1 MRGLPP
7 DLFDLSRPMQTRSA
21 TIAWTWLRKIVG
33 VVAVVLVGA
42 GLVLG
47 GARTAQA
54 SEKIERIRPAADTT
68 APIIRSVDV
77 RGNRHFSEGT
87 LKRNIRTRPNR
98 RILGIPGFTWW
109 RWVYRLGSA
118 NWMWD
123 RLGSALQSGGEPPAY
138 LDSNTVG
145 ADAERLELFYQQ
157 RGFRDA
163 AVSYEVQTLD
173 NADRVRVVF
182 VAEPGP
188 ATYLRRVQYT
198 GLDSLQHDQKRR
210 LAEGTVFESA
220 SISLNDTLRISVQ
233 NQRYREPMLLEERRR
248 ILRFLQNEGY
258 AAVSRDSVQ
267 AVVYQVAPD
276 SFDVTLRV
284 RTGPRYRFGNVHF
297 AATGPETSPP
307 RHDTLDVAID
317 TIGGGRPQVTTRIEN
332 DDRLEPSI
340 LRRSLQFT
348 PGAYYDQSAV
358 QATKRQLENTGVF
371 TFTNLSPLYEEAS
384 RVDTAGAPYL
394 PLRIEGQT
402 RRRHR
407 VQAETFALQRES
419 VGASEAGL
427 RLNEFGV
434 GLSGVYEN
442 INALGGGETFRLRAS
457 ASVATGLDSKLI
469 SSNQFEG
476 SASLILPYLLRP
488 FQPLDQTFDLTNAR
502 TRISLTALTA
512 LRSDLGLRIRSRVN
526 ARLRLEMDHTPTQS
540 SLVDVMGLSVS
551 NPDTLDQFSTKF
563 LDRVFGPGGGDLE
576 DPVQR
581 QQILEDYTQ
590 PQVNTAFRYTFRSA
604 TANPL
609 RRQSGHIYEVS
620 GEVGN
625 TLPLLFDRLVFAPDT
640 LDYSLP
646 SLFGGASGLTGRLLY
661 RPYVRASVDL
671 RRYVPLGPGAT
682 LGLKLFGGMAHPT
695 ARPTVV
701 PLDRRFFSGGANSVR
716 GWRLRELGPG
726 GTLPVADTTASVR
739 GGLANILG
747 GDIKL
752 ESSIELRTTLIQRLL
767 AARWGGATFLDVGN
781 MWFGPRNRGYG
792 QRRDSSDSMTQ
803 PMAGDEQTDG
813 RNGRFSGFESLLDV
827 GVGGGVGLRLE
838 WEYLIVRLDLA
849 YRLHDPSPR
858 NDDIF
863 ADNFGGPLLHFGI
876 GQAF

>member
-1 MRGLPP
+1 
-7 DLFDLSRPMQTRSA
+7 MQTRSA
-21 TIAWTWLRKIVG
+21 TNVWTWLRKIVG
-33 VVAVVLVGA
+33 VVAVVLVGG
-42 GLVLG
+42 GLVSG
-47 GARTAQA
+47 GARPAQA
-54 SEKIERIRPAADTT
+54 SEESERIRPAADTT

-77 RGNRHFSEGT
+77 RGNRHFSEET
-87 LKRNIRTRPNR
+87 LKRNVRTRPNR
-98 RILGIPGFTWW
+98 RILGIPGVTWW

-118 NWMWD
+118 DWMWD
-123 RLGSALQSGGEPPAY
+123 RLGSALRSGGEPPAY
-138 LDSNTVG
+138 LDSTAVG

-163 AVSYEVQTLD
+163 AVSYKVQTLD

-182 VAEPGP
+182 VMEPGP

-198 GLDSLQHDQKRR
+198 GLGSLQHNQKRR
-210 LAEGTVFESA
+210 LAEGTVFEPA
-220 SISLNDTLRISVQ
+220 SISLDDTLGISVQ

-248 ILRFLQNEGY
+248 ILTFLQNEGY

-267 AVVYQVAPD
+267 AVVYRVAPD
-276 SFDVTLRV
+276 SFDVTLRI
-284 RTGPRYRFGNVHF
+284 RTGPRYRFGNVRF
-297 AATGPETSPP
+297 AAMGPESTPP
-307 RHDTLDVAID
+307 RYDTLNVAVD
-317 TIGGGRPQVTTRIEN
+317 MTGGDRPRVTTRIEN
-332 DDRLEPSI
+332 DDRLDPGI
-340 LRRSLQFT
+340 LRRNLQFT

-371 TFTNLSPLYEEAS
+371 AFTNLSPLYEETG

-394 PLRIEGQT
+394 PLRIEGRT
-402 RRRHR
+402 RKRHR

-419 VGASEAGL
+419 VGAGEAGL

-442 INALGGGETFRLRAS
+442 INALGSGEIFRLRAS
-457 ASVATGLDSKLI
+457 ASVATGLDSKLV
-469 SSNQFEG
+469 SSNQFEVG
-476 SASLILPYLLRP
+476 TSLILPSLIRP
-488 FQPLDQTFDLTNAR
+488 FRPLDQTFDLTNAR

-540 SLVDVMGLSVS
+540 SLVDVMDLSVS
-551 NPDTLDQFSTKF
+551 NPDTLDQFSKKF
-563 LDRVFGPGGGDLE
+563 LNRVFGPGGGDLE

-581 QQILEDYTQ
+581 QQILDDYTQ

-604 TANPL
+604 TANSL
-609 RRQSGHIYEVS
+609 QRQSGHIYEVS

-640 LDYSLP
+640 MDYSLP
-646 SLFGGASGLTGRLLY
+646 SFLGRKGGLTGRLLY

-671 RRYVPLGPGAT
+671 RRYVPLGPGTT
-682 LGLKLFGGMAHPT
+682 LGVKLFGGMAHPT

-726 GTLPVADTTASVR
+726 AALSPADTATSVR

-792 QRRDSSDSMTQ
+792 QGGDSLSTTTQ
-803 PMAGDEQTDG
+803 RGAARAQPDG
-813 RNGRFSGFESLLDV
+813 RDGRFRGFESLLDV

-838 WEYLIVRLDLA
+838 WEYLIVRFDLA

-858 NDDIF
+858 DDDVF
-863 ADNFGGPLLHFGI
+863 GENFSGPLLHFGI

>member
-1 MRGLPP
+1 
-7 DLFDLSRPMQTRSA
+7 MQTLSA
-21 TIAWTWLRKIVG
+21 TTAWTWLRTIVG
-33 VVAVVLVGA
+33 VVIIAVA
-42 GLVLG
+42 GG
-47 GARTAQA
+47 GLSPVQTAA
-54 SEKIERIRPAADTT
+54 GKGGIRPVADTT
-68 APIIRSVDV
+68 APIVRSVDV
-77 RGNRHFSEGT
+77 RGNRHFSERR

-98 RILGIPGFTWW
+98 RVLGIPGFTWW

-118 NWMWD
+118 GWMWD
-123 RLGSALQSGGEPPAY
+123 RLGSALRSGGEPPAY
-138 LDSNTVG
+138 LDSTTVG

-157 RGFRDA
+157 QGFRDA
-163 AVSYEVQTLD
+163 AVSYEVQSRSD
-173 NADRVRVVF
+173 GDRVRVVF
-182 VAEPGP
+182 VIEPGP
-188 ATYLRRVQYT
+188 ATYLRRVQYA
-198 GLDSLQHDQKRR
+198 GLAALQPEQKRR
-210 LAEGTVFESA
+210 LASRAVFSGSAVES
-220 SISLNDTLRISVQ
+220 LGDTLAVSVR
-233 NQRYREPMLLEERRR
+233 NQRYQEPMLLEERRR
-248 ILRFLQNEGY
+248 ILTYLQNEGY

-284 RTGPRYRFGNVHF
+284 RPGFRYRFGDVRF
-297 AATGPETSPP
+297 EATGAENAPP
-307 RHDTLDVAID
+307 RSDTLNVAVD
-317 TIGGGRPQVTTRIEN
+317 TRGGLRPRVTTRIE
-332 DDRLEPSI
+332 DDGHLNPSI

-348 PGAYYDQSAV
+348 PGAYYDRSAV
-358 QATKRQLENTGVF
+358 QATKRRLENTGVF
-371 TFTNLSPLYEEAS
+371 TFTNLSPQYGEAV
-384 RVDTAGAPYL
+384 RVDTTGMRYL
-394 PLRIEGQT
+394 PLRIEGRT
-402 RRRHR
+402 RKRHR

-419 VGASEAGL
+419 LGAAEAGL

-457 ASVATGLDSKLI
+457 ASVATGLDSMLV

-476 SASLILPYLLRP
+476 NASLILPYLIRP
-488 FQPLDQTFDLTNAR
+488 FRPLDQTFDLANAR

-540 SLVDVMGLSVS
+540 SLVDVMDLSVS
-551 NPDTLDQFSTKF
+551 NPDTLDQFSRKF
-563 LDRVFGPGGGDLE
+563 LDRVFGPGGGNLQ

-609 RRQSGHIYEVS
+609 QRRSGHIYRLS

-646 SLFGGASGLTGRLLY
+646 SLFGEAGGLTGRLLY
-661 RPYVRASVDL
+661 RPYIRGSVDL
-671 RRYVPLGPGAT
+671 RRYVPIGPGTT

-695 ARPTVV
+695 GRPTVV

-726 GTLPVADTTASVR
+726 GAVPPVDTTTSVR
-739 GGLANILG
+739 GGFANILG

-781 MWFGPRNRGYG
+781 MWFGPRNRGFG
-792 QRRDSSDSMTQ
+792 QRDEASDSMGQ
-803 PMAGDEQTDG
+803 QGLAAALAEGGDG
-813 RNGRFSGFESLLDV
+813 RFRGFESLADV
-827 GVGGGVGLRLE
+827 GVGGGFGLRLE
-838 WEYLIVRLDLA
+838 WEYLVVRLDLA

-858 NDDIF
+858 NDDVF
-863 ADNFGGPLLHFGI
+863 GDNFSGPLLHFGI

>member
-1 MRGLPP
+1 
-7 DLFDLSRPMQTRSA
+7 MQTLSA
-21 TIAWTWLRKIVG
+21 TTAWTWLRTIVG
-33 VVAVVLVGA
+33 GVAVI
-42 GLVLG
+42 VLG
-47 GARTAQA
+47 GALCPVQA
-54 SEKIERIRPAADTT
+54 SEWGERVRPMADTT
-68 APIIRSVDV
+68 APIVRSVDV
-77 RGNRHFSEGT
+77 RGNRHFSKRR

-98 RILGIPGFTWW
+98 RVLGIPGLTWW

-118 NWMWD
+118 DWMWN
-123 RLGSALQSGGEPPAY
+123 RLGSALRSGGEPPAY
-138 LDSNTVG
+138 LDSTTVG

-157 RGFRDA
+157 QGFQDA
-163 AVSYEVQTLD
+163 AVSYEVQSRSEG
-173 NADRVRVVF
+173 DRVRVVF
-182 VAEPGP
+182 DIEPGP
-188 ATYLRRVQYT
+188 ATYLRRVQYA
-198 GLDSLQHDQKRR
+198 GLAALQPEQKRR
-210 LAEGTVFESA
+210 LAGRTVFSGSTVEA
-220 SISLNDTLRISVQ
+220 LEDTLTVSVR
-233 NQRYREPMLLEERRR
+233 NQRYQEPLLLEERRR
-248 ILRFLQNEGY
+248 ILTFLQNEGY

-267 AVVYQVAPD
+267 AVVYRVAPD
-276 SFDVTLRV
+276 SFDVTLRI
-284 RTGPRYRFGNVHF
+284 RPGDRYRFGDVRF
-297 AATGPETSPP
+297 EATGVENTPP
-307 RHDTLDVAID
+307 RSDTLDGVVD
-317 TIGGGRPQVTTRIEN
+317 TSGGLRPQVTTQIE
-332 DDRLEPSI
+332 DDGHLEPSI

-348 PGAYYDQSAV
+348 PGAYYDRSAV
-358 QATKRQLENTGVF
+358 QATKRRLENTGVF
-371 TFTNLSPLYEEAS
+371 TFTNLSPQYEEAVP
-384 RVDTAGAPYL
+384 VDTAGTRYL
-394 PLRIEGQT
+394 PLRIEGRT
-402 RRRHR
+402 RKRHR

-419 VGASEAGL
+419 VGAAEAGL

-457 ASVATGLDSKLI
+457 ASVATGLDSMLV

-476 SASLILPYLLRP
+476 NASLILPYLIRP
-488 FQPLDQTFDLTNAR
+488 FRPLDQTFDLTNAR

-540 SLVDVMGLSVS
+540 SLVDVMDLSVS
-551 NPDTLDQFSTKF
+551 NPDTLDQFSRKF
-563 LDRVFGPGGGDLE
+563 LDRVFGPGGGNLQ

-609 RRQSGHIYEVS
+609 QRQSGHIYRLS

-646 SLFGGASGLTGRLLY
+646 SLFGEAGGLTGRLLY
-661 RPYVRASVDL
+661 RPYVRGSVDL
-671 RRYVPLGPGAT
+671 RRYVPIGPGTT

-695 ARPTVV
+695 GRPTVV

-726 GTLPVADTTASVR
+726 GAVPPVDTTTSVR
-739 GGLANILG
+739 GGFANILG

-781 MWFGPRNRGYG
+781 MWFGPRNRGFG
-792 QRRDSSDSMTQ
+792 QRDEASDSVGQ
-803 PMAGDEQTDG
+803 QGLAGALAEGDDG
-813 RNGRFSGFESLLDV
+813 RFRGFESLTDV
-827 GVGGGVGLRLE
+827 GVGGGFGLRLE
-838 WEYLIVRLDLA
+838 WEYLVVRLDLA

-858 NDDIF
+858 NDDVF
-863 ADNFGGPLLHFGI
+863 GDNFSGPLLHFGI

>member
-1 MRGLPP
+1 MLLLVVGGGL
-7 DLFDLSRPMQTRSA
+7 LGAARSSHA
-21 TIAWTWLRKIVG
+21 F
-33 VVAVVLVGA
+33 VAPT
-42 GLVLG
+42 G
-47 GARTAQA
+47 GHL
-54 SEKIERIRPAADTT
+54 AADTT
-68 APIIRSVDV
+68 APIVRSVDI
-77 RGNRHFSEGT
+77 RGNRHFSDGT
-87 LKRNIRTRPNR
+87 LKQNVRTRPNR

-118 NWMWD
+118 DWMWD
-123 RLGSALQSGGEPPAY
+123 RLGSTLRAGGEPPAY
-138 LDSNTVG
+138 LDSTTVG

-157 RGFRDA
+157 RGFRGA
-163 AVSYEVQTLD
+163 AVSYEVRSRTE
-173 NADRVRVVF
+173 ADRVRVVF
-182 VAEPGP
+182 VVEPGA
-188 ATYLRRVQYT
+188 ATYLRRVRYA
-198 GLDSLQHDQKRR
+198 GLESLGPGQKRR
-210 LAEGTVFESA
+210 LIDDTVFEPA
-220 SISLNDTLRISVQ
+220 SIALDDTLRISVQ
-233 NQRYREPMLLEERRR
+233 NQRYQEPMLLEERRR
-248 ILRFLQNEGY
+248 LLTFLQNEGY
-258 AAVSRDSVQ
+258 AAVSRDSVR

-284 RTGPRYRFGNVHF
+284 RTGPRYRFGDVHF
-297 AATGPETSPP
+297 AATGPESTPP
-307 RHDTLDVAID
+307 RYDTLDVAVD
-317 TIGGGRPQVTTRIEN
+317 TSGDYQPQVTSRIA
-332 DDRLEPSI
+332 DDGHLEPRI

-358 QATKRQLENTGVF
+358 QATKRRLENTGVF
-371 TFTNLSPLYEEAS
+371 TFTNLSPQYEEAV
-384 RVDTAGAPYL
+384 RDDTSGAPYL
-394 PLRIEGQT
+394 PLRIEGRT
-402 RRRHR
+402 RQRHR

-419 VGASEAGL
+419 IGATEAGL
-427 RLNEFGV
+427 GLNEFGV

-442 INALGGGETFRLRAS
+442 INAFGGGETFRLRAS
-457 ASVATGLDSKLI
+457 ASVATGLDSMLV
-469 SSNQFEG
+469 SSNQFEVG
-476 SASLILPYLLRP
+476 TSLILPYLVRP
-488 FQPLDQTFDLTNAR
+488 FQPLDQMFGLTNAR
-502 TRISLTALTA
+502 TRASLTALTA

-540 SLVDVMGLSVS
+540 SLVDIVDLSVS
-551 NPDTLDQFSTKF
+551 NPDTLDQFSRRF
-563 LDRVFGPGGGDLE
+563 LDRILDLQ

-590 PQVNTAFRYTFRSA
+590 PQVNTAIRYTFRSA

-625 TLPLLFDRLVFAPDT
+625 TLPLLLDRFAFAPDT
-640 LDYSLP
+640 LSYSLP

-671 RRYVPLGPGAT
+671 RRYVPLGSGTT

-726 GTLPVADTTASVR
+726 AAFLPVDTTASVQGR
-739 GGLANILG
+739 LANILG
-747 GDIKL
+747 GDIKI

-781 MWFGPRNRGYG
+781 MWFGPRNRGFG
-792 QRRDSSDSMTQ
+792 RGRDSLSTRPQ
-803 PMAGDEQTDG
+803 EIKAVAQGE
-813 RNGRFSGFESLLDV
+813 RENGLFSGFESLLDV
-827 GVGGGVGLRLE
+827 GMGGGVGLRLE

-863 ADNFGGPLLHFGI
+863 ADSFSGPLLHFGI